1 VYSALCCRRVAELF
15 LRLNHA
21 EKRDLQLKVNMDAH
35 LIGIDLAQ
43 FLLKQNAR
51 RERQTP
57 FKVKSD
63 AESATAAKKTR
74 HRISLSTLQE
84 GKTP

>member
-1 VYSALCCRRVAELF
+1 MYSALCCRRVAELF
-15 LRLNHA
+15 LRLSQA
-21 EKRDLQLKVNMDAH
+21 DKRNFQLNMNMDAH

-51 RERQTP
+51 RERQAP

-63 AESATAAKKTR
+63 AESR
-74 HRISLSTLQE
+74 
-84 GKTP
+84 

>member
-1 VYSALCCRRVAELF
+1 
-15 LRLNHA
+15 
-21 EKRDLQLKVNMDAH
+21 MDAH

-43 FLLKQNAR
+43 FLLKQNSR
-51 RERQTP
+51 RERQAP

-63 AESATAAKKTR
+63 AESATAAKETR